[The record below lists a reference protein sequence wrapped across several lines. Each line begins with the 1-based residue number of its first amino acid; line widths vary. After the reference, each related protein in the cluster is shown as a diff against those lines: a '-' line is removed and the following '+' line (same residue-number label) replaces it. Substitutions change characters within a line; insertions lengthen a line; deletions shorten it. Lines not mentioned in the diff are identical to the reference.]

1 MRELRANTDLARD
14 FSKPHAQDGHIE
26 AARIPDLVSRHERA
40 HCAPGGG
47 LPGEEW
53 FAITVKHQHEATVRC
68 ALDARHLHSYAPTY
82 GAMQRWSDRVKRV
95 ERPLFPGYVFCQF
108 SLAERRRVLSTP
120 GVCSIISFGSQT
132 IPIPVEEIAGIK
144 RMLAAPYM
152 LEPWPFLQ
160 AGQRVSITAGPLAGL
175 SGIFERREEGGR
187 LIVGIEILRRS
198 VAVHFEASD
207 LVPVDHRPFFV
218 KQ

>member
-1 MRELRANTDLARD
+1 MRELRANATLDPD
-14 FSKPHAQDGHIE
+14 FSEGAL
-26 AARIPDLVSRHERA
+26 A
-40 HCAPGGG
+40 
-47 LPGEEW
+47 GEEW
-53 FAITVKHQHEATVRC
+53 FAITVKHQHEAAVRR
-68 ALDARHLHSYAPTY
+68 ALDFRQVHCYAPTY
-82 GAMQRWSDRVKRV
+82 YAMQRWSDRVKRV
-95 ERPLFPGYVFCQF
+95 ARPLFPGYVFCRF
-108 SLAERRRVLSTP
+108 LLDERKRVLSTP
-120 GVCSIISFGSQT
+120 GVCSIISFGTET
-132 IPIPVEEIAGIK
+132 IPIPVEEIAQIK

-207 LVPVDHRPFFV
+207 LAPVDRRPFFV
-218 KQ
+218 EQ